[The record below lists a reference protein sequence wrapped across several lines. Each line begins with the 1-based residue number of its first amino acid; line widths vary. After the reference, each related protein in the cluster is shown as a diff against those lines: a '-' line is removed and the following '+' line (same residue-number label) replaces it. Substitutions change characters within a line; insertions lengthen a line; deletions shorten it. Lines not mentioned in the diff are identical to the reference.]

1 MSIPPHSRYV
11 MRVLA
16 TTAGLHHDPK
26 LIVPRGSRG
35 RGRRADTWA
44 EEDAKAFYERGAIYS
59 GQKPHAQWCDDLTS
73 ALHTVEAF
81 YRGDRCADAEGN
93 SDDFRLVRHLGDAI
107 RELLDGGFVLPIQ
120 MACVAVN
127 EVMIVAPD
135 AAAEDASVAAYELVI
150 AHRSS
155 RELHLPINIVLV
167 DAAGGAARVRIP
179 RDGDYQ
185 IIH

>member
-1 MSIPPHSRYV
+1 MSIPPHSRNV

-26 LIVPRGSRG
+26 LIVPRGSPG
-35 RGRRADTWA
+35 RRRRADTWG
-44 EEDAKAFYERGAIYS
+44 EEDARASYERGAIYS

-73 ALHTVEAF
+73 ALNTVEAC

-93 SDDFRLVRHLGDAI
+93 GDDFRLVRHLGDAI

-127 EVMIVAPD
+127 EVMIFAPD
-135 AAAEDASVAAYELVI
+135 AAEDASVAAYELVI
-150 AHRSS
+150 AHRSA